1 MPGFLPDTSCMVAAV
16 CGWHEHHEAAHKEI
30 ERRLGL
36 GEPMIMAAPALVE
49 TYAVLTRLPPPH
61 RLSAADAYALLST
74 NFMSSVRIIALDP
87 KSYRNL
93 LRRLSESHVGGG
105 KTYDAVIA
113 ECARKA
119 QANALLTFN
128 ESDFHAVVEQGLEIV
143 TPGKRSG

>member
-1 MPGFLPDTSCMVAAV
+1 MRKDAASHSC
-16 CGWHEHHEAAHKEI
+16 
-30 ERRLGL
+30 
-36 GEPMIMAAPALVE
+36 
-49 TYAVLTRLPPPH
+49 
-61 RLSAADAYALLST
+61 
-74 NFMSSVRIIALDP
+74 
-87 KSYRNL
+87 
-93 LRRLSESHVGGG
+93 RRLSESHMGGG